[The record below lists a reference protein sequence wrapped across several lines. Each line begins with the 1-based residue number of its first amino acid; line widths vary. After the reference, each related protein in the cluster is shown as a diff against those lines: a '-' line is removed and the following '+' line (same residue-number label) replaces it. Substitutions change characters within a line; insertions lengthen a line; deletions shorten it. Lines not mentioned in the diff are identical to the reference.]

1 MLTTPKRSRS
11 PTTAATLCSN
21 GGELPDSGSA
31 AHLTHASPVGR
42 NLSFYV
48 DLYVRPLFLM
58 SATVR
63 LSAPMP
69 LTDLAT
75 FSQASFLVLVLIPEE
90 REPNKMLFLAS
101 TSEISTSTSHSL
113 KVFFLPFSFLHYLL
127 SPIKRT
133 TAGLFI
139 LISIL
144 NEGGDRAES
153 RARACTLNFT
163 LIGIYKENLREIVLT
178 QGLIHPDLFVRS
190 SFPDF
195 GVRKVLVRNPRKSSY
210 MRPLVL

>member
-1 MLTTPKRSRS
+1 
-11 PTTAATLCSN
+11 
-21 GGELPDSGSA
+21 
-31 AHLTHASPVGR
+31 
-42 NLSFYV
+42 
-48 DLYVRPLFLM
+48 M

-63 LSAPMP
+63 LSAPTS

-113 KVFFLPFSFLHYLL
+113 KFFFSTFLHYLL
-127 SPIKRT
+127 SPNKRT

-144 NEGGDRAES
+144 HGGDRAES
-153 RARACTLNFT
+153 RARARTLNFT

-195 GVRKVLVRNPRKSSY
+195 GVRKVLVRNPRKS
-210 MRPLVL
+210 

>member
-1 MLTTPKRSRS
+1 MS
-11 PTTAATLCSN
+11 
-21 GGELPDSGSA
+21 D
-31 AHLTHASPVGR
+31 HF
-42 NLSFYV
+42 FYV
-48 DLYVRPLFLM
+48 RHSSAFRPN
-58 SATVR
+58 VVDR
-63 LSAPMP
+63 LGN
-69 LTDLAT
+69 
-75 FSQASFLVLVLIPEE
+75 FFQASFLVLVLIPEE

-113 KVFFLPFSFLHYLL
+113 KLFFSTFLHYLL
-127 SPIKRT
+127 SPNKRT

-153 RARACTLNFT
+153 RARACMLNFT
-163 LIGIYKENLREIVLT
+163 LIGMYKENLHEIVLM

-195 GVRKVLVRNPRKSSY
+195 GVRKVFVRNPCKS
-210 MRPLVL
+210 